1 MMIVFIFIIGLIFGS
16 FASVL
21 ISRLSSHKFDQRQFK
36 WVMIWRSHC
45 PKCKKILWI
54 KNLIP
59 LFSFILQKWKCSYC
73 SQKISTFYPIIEL
86 LSWLVFL
93 LTYLIFP
100 YTNYFVLW
108 FWLII
113 NRVLLLIIIYDF
125 TKYELHLPILA
136 IWVSVSLLPQ
146 FFGIIWDYQIAF
158 WSSIVLFWTFWLI
171 YFLSKLYIRYRYKK
185 DFEWIWFGDVIL
197 SFFLWTLFP
206 FIFQF
211 NNLTFDA
218 FNLIQIILVFI
229 FISAIVWIF
238 IRSIK
243 IFISHH
249 NALSKIISNKLNILE
264 SNVIPFLP
272 AMIIS
277 YWIMLFYSDFIL
289 NLLFR

>member
-1 MMIVFIFIIGLIFGS
+1 MIIVFVFIIGLIFWS
-16 FASVL
+16 FGSVL
-21 ISRLSSHKFDQRQFK
+21 ISRLSSNKFEKKQFK
-36 WVMIWRSHC
+36 SIVIWRSHC

-54 KNLIP
+54 ENLIP
-59 LFSFILQKWKCSYC
+59 LLSFILQKWKCSYC

-93 LTYLIFP
+93 ITYLIFP
-100 YTNYFVLW
+100 HTNYFLLW

-113 NRVLLLIIIYDF
+113 NWILLLIMIYDF
-125 TKYELHLPILA
+125 KKYELHLPIWSM
-136 IWVSVSLLPQ
+136 WVVVSLLPQ
-146 FFGIIWDYQIAF
+146 FFNIIWDYQIAF
-158 WSSIVLFWTFWLI
+158 WSSIWLFASFVTI
-171 YFLSKLYIRYRYKK
+171 YFWSKAYIKYRYKK

-197 SFFLWTLFP
+197 AFFLWTLFP

-211 NNLTFDA
+211 NNITFDA
-218 FNLIQIILVFI
+218 FNLTQIILVFI
-229 FISAIVWIF
+229 FISAVVWIL

-243 IFISHH
+243 IFIKKNDSI
-249 NALSKIISNKLNILE
+249 SKSISKKLNILE

-272 AMIIS
+272 AMIIW